1 MFETRKVDSPVGYGY
16 FEARAGGP
24 QHALLAWRDSV
35 GHVIDVHP
43 SLAQLQVPFN
53 ASISRY
59 RIKDRLFTDCSSD
72 ALWLERCMARIAID
86 KHRDYVF
93 HVFVDGGLQQLRV
106 HGVSRD
112 LAPSGASLVLLD
124 LAQPVRMLR
133 NSCRVLTL
141 FVPRPIVE
149 ATLPNAEALH
159 GRVFDE
165 PTALTHLL
173 IEQTRALAFG
183 LRGMSE
189 DQAARA
195 FDGCVQLLLGAFGRQ
210 ARLLGDARAAV
221 RAAMFDKARRHVKS
235 HLHRPDLSAESVL
248 QALQLP
254 RPSLYRLFEHEGGLA
269 TYIRNRR
276 LRAASE
282 ELVRM
287 THVPVTEIA
296 YGLGFGSASN
306 FARAFRRAYG
316 MTPQELRLQA
326 FQRLEA
332 DLVQRR

>member
-1 MFETRKVDSPVGYGY
+1 MFETRKVDAPVGYGH
-16 FEARAGGP
+16 FEARPGGH
-24 QHALLAWRDSV
+24 QHPLLDWRDAV
-35 GHVIDVHP
+35 GHVIDVQP

-72 ALWLERCMARIAID
+72 ALWLERCMARISID
-86 KHRDYVF
+86 NHRDYVF
-93 HVFVDGGLQQLRV
+93 HVFVDGGLQELRV
-106 HGVSRD
+106 HGVSRG
-112 LAPSGASLVLLD
+112 LAPTGPSLVLLD

-133 NSCRVLTL
+133 SSCRVLTL

-165 PTALTHLL
+165 PTPIRHLL
-173 IEQTRALAFG
+173 IEQVRALAFG

-235 HLHRPDLSAESVL
+235 HLHRPDLSAESLL

-269 TYIRNRR
+269 AYIRHCR
-276 LRAASE
+276 LSE
-282 ELVRM
+282 ACNELVRLA
-287 THVPVTEIA
+287 HVPVAEIA
-296 YGLGFGSASN
+296 YGLGFGSASQ

-316 MTPQELRLQA
+316 MTPQELRLNA
-326 FQRLEA
+326 CQR
-332 DLVQRR
+332 Q